1 MFIYILFVT
10 NHITSL
16 EKRIKYQYDSLWFNK
31 LKIHGLS
38 MAQSHLTVLQIVGT
52 MDMNSSSRSHSRQLP
67 KCMCFCLKKLT
78 PASKRRLKKSFVVV
92 LTILQKQNF
101 FFRFFSRRQFYSQ
114 RIGRKEKITVL

>member
-52 MDMNSSSRSHSRQLP
+52 MDMNSSSRSHSRQTDGKMHVFL
-67 KCMCFCLKKLT
+67 F
-78 PASKRRLKKSFVVV
+78 
-92 LTILQKQNF
+92 
-101 FFRFFSRRQFYSQ
+101 
-114 RIGRKEKITVL
+114 EKAHAGIEERDD